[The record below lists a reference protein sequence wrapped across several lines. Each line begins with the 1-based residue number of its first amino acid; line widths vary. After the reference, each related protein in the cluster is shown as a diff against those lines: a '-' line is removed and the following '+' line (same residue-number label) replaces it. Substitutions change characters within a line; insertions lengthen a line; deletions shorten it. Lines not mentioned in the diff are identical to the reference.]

1 MKEERFSCKRDGLA
15 INGMIA
21 YPDDF
26 SPDKKYPCM
35 IASHGFTGNF
45 GGMIRWAKVFAEMGY
60 VGVAYGFCG
69 GGCIG
74 EDPEFHSEGD
84 TTDMTIS
91 TEIADLEAVISY
103 LTGLGYI
110 EPDRFILLGESQ
122 GGFVSGLTAAKHSD
136 IISHLVMI
144 FPAICIPDHARQGRL
159 AGASYSTDAVP
170 DIIDIGRTRLGRC
183 IHDDVVGRDPYLELS
198 GYTGPVLLL
207 QGLEDPVVNYSYAI
221 RAKENYAPG
230 QCHLQLIRSMG
241 HGLDDSQFQSAL
253 GSIKQFLDNREEI
266 LTIQVLITHGEEGTD
281 GEVKTNN
288 VYFTGYC
295 DSSIFRGVI
304 ENEGVDTQRQM
315 ADGNWHL
322 HADYT
327 LTGLDKSG
335 ARCSMH
341 IINQG
346 HDGNFKPVIST
357 DSVELAWLNEA
368 DLASVLEFGSGG
380 PTVRIYADKNRI
392 P

>member
-1 MKEERFSCKRDGLA
+1 MKEERLSCVRDGLT
-15 INGMIA
+15 IRGVIV

-26 SPDKKYPCM
+26 SEDRKYPCL

-45 GGMIRWAKVFAEMGY
+45 KGMIRWCEVFAQMGY
-60 VGVAYGFCG
+60 VSVTYGFCG

-74 EDPEFHSEGD
+74 DNPEYSSEGA

-91 TEIADLEAVISY
+91 TEIADLETVIGHMR
-103 LTGLGYI
+103 GLGYI
-110 EPDRFILLGESQ
+110 DPTRIILLGESQ

-136 IISHLVMI
+136 IISRLVMI

-159 AGASYSTDAVP
+159 AGASYSPDAVP
-170 DIIDIGRTRLGRC
+170 DIIDIGRTKLGRC

-198 GYTGPVLLL
+198 AYTGPVLIL
-207 QGLEDPVVNYSYAI
+207 QGLEDDVVNYSYAI

-241 HGLDDSQFQSAL
+241 HGLDDGQFQSAF
-253 GSIKQFLDNREEI
+253 GSIKQFLADREEV
-266 LTIQVLITHGEEGTD
+266 LTVQILITHGEPGTD
-281 GEVKTNN
+281 GETKTNN

-295 DSSIFRGVI
+295 DSPIFRGVI
-304 ENEGVDTQRQM
+304 QSEGVDSQKQLP
-315 ADGNWHL
+315 DGNWHL
-322 HADYT
+322 HAEYT
-327 LTGLDKSG
+327 LTGLDRNG
-335 ARCSMH
+335 ALCSMH
-341 IINQG
+341 IVNQG
-346 HDGNFKPVIST
+346 HDGDFKPVIST
-357 DSVELAWLNEA
+357 DSTDLAWLNGL
-368 DLASVLEFGSGG
+368 DLTSVLEFGSGG